1 MNRTKCQLP
10 FLVSEPQVSRER
22 SERKRKK
29 KRKAERRKEAKQETK
44 KKERKKVRR
53 KERKK
58 NQKNSKIKIKSSK
71 GQNSVKL
78 KSTRQKDRQSDH
90 KENKIALYCFC
101 QSNKPCIPIILFWSV
116 KVTSPSLISE
126 MGTDN

>member
-58 NQKNSKIKIKSSK
+58 KKNSKIKIKSSK